1 MTSPG
6 ERPMPKH
13 PKSHKRLSDMQLL
26 GGKEVTI
33 TMMDLRSAPG
43 DVMDLVLQ
51 GATITVTRQGK
62 PIAVIHTPEPTAA
75 ELGAAARKL
84 GIVR

>member
-1 MTSPG
+1 MSNH
-6 ERPMPKH
+6 R
-13 PKSHKRLSDMQLL
+13 RLRDLRLL
-26 GGKEVTI
+26 TDKQIEI
-33 TMMDLRSAPG
+33 TMMDLRAAPG

-75 ELGAAARKL
+75 ELGAAARRL